1 MALIIVHPHSGVN
14 LEPAPPDPR
23 DPPVMRDDLCTPCG
37 QPRDAHF
44 TAGNRKMG
52 CDYALKAVARAKAAV
67 GPWCD
72 TCGRALSMGTGP
84 VELMGVGVF
93 CSSRCATTGSLQHAD
108 RMQR

>member
-1 MALIIVHPHSGVN
+1 MALIIVHPYSGVN

-44 TAGNRKMG
+44 TAGNRKMD
-52 CDYALKAVARAKAAV
+52 CAYALKAVARGRAV
-67 GPWCD
+67 GPVCD
-72 TCGRALSMGTGP
+72 TCGRTVGAVT